1 LVGKPDGPLFT
12 SPTTQ
17 HTSST
22 RVQGGGIDNFGNLTL
37 NNSTL
42 SGNEA
47 SQGGG
52 IFSAASGTLEVTN
65 STFSGNSAAGG
76 GAIRNAA
83 GATPALLRNTIVAN
97 STSGGNCS
105 GPISDG
111 GYNLDDGTTCG
122 FSPTN
127 NSQPSTDPK
136 LDTNGLQDNGG
147 PTETIALQ
155 PTSTA
160 IDKGKA
166 FGSTTD
172 QRDELRPREHPNV
185 DNATDGDGSDIGA
198 FELQSQLLTIDNVSV
213 TEGDS
218 GTPNATF
225 TVSLSRASPTTST
238 VQFATADG
246 TAIAATDYQT
256 TIGTLFFKSST
267 TQTVSVPVIDDS
279 VDELDE
285 SFFVNLSNATNAAIY
300 DAQGIGTITD
310 NDPPPNTTPT
320 AEPDSYATE
329 EDTVLSANV
338 LSNDSDPDSGDTL
351 TAVVVNGPT
360 NGELD
365 LNADGSFTYTPN
377 ADFNG
382 TDSFTY
388 RASDGSA
395 DSNVATVTI
404 TVTPVNDA
412 PKIEVVGGTQ
422 STCLSNTSARTTLKL
437 TDVDS
442 SATNL
447 TLSHNS
453 SNTTLLPNSNV
464 TFAAS
469 ATTLIRTATI
479 TTVSG
484 RTGISTVTI
493 TVSDDGQASTTTT
506 VRVRAG
512 GNGRD
517 TLSGTSD
524 ADILLGQNG
533 DDTLRGLAKSDVLCG
548 ANGND
553 RLTGGDGADHFGG
566 GTGTDTATDFTAGV
580 DTRSGIP

>member
-1 LVGKPDGPLFT
+1 
-12 SPTTQ
+12 
-17 HTSST
+17 
-22 RVQGGGIDNFGNLTL
+22 
-37 NNSTL
+37 
-42 SGNEA
+42 
-47 SQGGG
+47 
-52 IFSAASGTLEVTN
+52 
-65 STFSGNSAAGG
+65 
-76 GAIRNAA
+76 
-83 GATPALLRNTIVAN
+83 
-97 STSGGNCS
+97 
-105 GPISDG
+105 
-111 GYNLDDGTTCG
+111 
-122 FSPTN
+122 
-127 NSQPSTDPK
+127 
-136 LDTNGLQDNGG
+136 
-147 PTETIALQ
+147 
-155 PTSTA
+155 
-160 IDKGKA
+160 
-166 FGSTTD
+166 
-172 QRDELRPREHPNV
+172 
-185 DNATDGDGSDIGA
+185 
-198 FELQSQLLTIDNVSV
+198 
-213 TEGDS
+213 
-218 GTPNATF
+218 
-225 TVSLSRASPTTST
+225 VSLSRASPTTST

-256 TIGTLFFKSST
+256 TSGTLFFKSST

-285 SFFVNLSNATNAAIY
+285 SFFVNLSNATSAAIY

-310 NDPPPNTTPT
+310 NDPPPNTAPT
-320 AEPDSYATE
+320 ARPDSYSTN

-351 TAVVVNGPT
+351 TAVVVNVPT

-506 VRVRAG
+506 VSVRAG

-517 TLSGTSD
+517 SLSGTSE

-533 DDTLRGLAKSDVLCG
+533 DDTLSGLAKSDVLCG

-553 RLTGGDGADHFGG
+553 RLTGGLGADHFGG
-566 GTGTDTATDFTAGV
+566 GSGTDTATDFNASQG
-580 DTRSGIP
+580 DTRVGIP